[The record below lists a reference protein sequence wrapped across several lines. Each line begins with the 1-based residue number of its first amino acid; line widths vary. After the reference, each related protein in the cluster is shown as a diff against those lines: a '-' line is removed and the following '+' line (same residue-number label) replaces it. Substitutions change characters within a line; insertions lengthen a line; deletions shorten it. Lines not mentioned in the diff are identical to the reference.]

1 LEPVEPQ
8 EESTEPQ

>member
-8 EESTEPQ
+8 EESVKPQ

>member
-8 EESTEPQ
+8 EEFAEPQ